1 MSHPLPNQSFGKY
14 QILERIAAGGTAEV
28 FKARLEGI
36 GGFQRTFAIK
46 RIRPGLS
53 QNKGYIETLV
63 DEAKIA
69 GLLSH
74 ANIVQILDLGQVNGL
89 YYVAMEY
96 VDGEDLGT
104 VLTRCASKGITF
116 PVPHAIYVCL
126 EMLKG
131 LEYAH
136 NRSIMRGNR
145 EVPLKLVHR
154 DLAPSNI
161 LLSFQGEVK
170 VTDFG
175 IARANAE
182 VLAGIPSLARGRYD
196 YMSPEQIESAPLDGR
211 SDIFAV
217 GVILYEMLCGAHP
230 FRQGDNQRTME
241 AVRSG
246 EYEPPTMTNPDVPY
260 GLEVVL
266 EQALCRNPTERFPD
280 STAFKG
286 ALNKFFHDS
295 GFIFSQSTLAAFLK
309 GLFPK
314 VDLKMRHGIFHEDET
329 RPMLASDLLAS
340 STFQRPLPGEP
351 LGEDELETNAESE
364 EDPSTVEA
372 GTLQLDEGPITKA
385 MEIPPEEEPTRAME
399 IPVVKRAPTADT
411 QMGPR
416 SMFMEAASEE
426 NEWDDAQATEVWR
439 VPSDAVRE
447 EATQAVE
454 PVEKTLV
461 GPSDLNPSAQRAG
474 ILDAPTQP
482 WRPDERHPGAPR
494 IEKRPSVGEREV
506 PPPTAAPT
514 TEAEM
519 EVVIAENTSTHP
531 HEALLPAYPTLTPLD
546 DPPHPPVPN
555 LHALM
560 GRPPIAPMPET
571 PEYTAPDSDNEV
583 IAGRLPPET
592 DVMPPDAPAPSV
604 DPLGRVA
611 LQGPDTE
618 PIPDSVVEAV
628 ALQMAQPE
636 VWAPDSVPVSE
647 EAPQPVLVREE
658 QPAEAQQPTQAP
670 PRKPE
675 KRSSLVSILISALAL
690 VGTLGG
696 GFILG
701 VVAMTKANPEVE
713 PVTLKSEPRV
723 SVVLPEGAQLFVDE
737 RDVPLSES
745 GPTEIT
751 LSPGVPTQFRVE
763 LDGEGSASQTYTLD
777 YNELRVIVFESVK
790 LSE

>member
-1 MSHPLPNQSFGKY
+1 MSQPLPTQSFGKY

-53 QNKGYIETLV
+53 QNKEYIETLV

-104 VLTRCASKGITF
+104 VLSRCASKGITF

-136 NRSIMRGNR
+136 SRSIMRGNR
-145 EVPLKLVHR
+145 EVPLRLVHR

-182 VLAGIPSLARGRYD
+182 ALAGIPSLARGRYD

-211 SDIFAV
+211 SDIFSV

-246 EYEPPTMTNPDVPY
+246 RYEPPTMTNPDVPY

-266 EQALCRNPTERFPD
+266 EQVLTRDPAERFPD

-314 VDLKMRHGIFHEDET
+314 VDLKMRRGIFHEDET
-329 RPMLASDLLAS
+329 RPLLPGDLLDR
-340 STFQRPLPGEP
+340 TLQRPIPGEP
-351 LGEDELETNAESE
+351 LGEEELETSVESD

-372 GTLQLDEGPITKA
+372 GTLQADEGPITKA
-385 MEIPPEEEPTRAME
+385 MEIPPEEEPTRAMS
-399 IPVVKRAPTADT
+399 IPAIHRVSGPET
-411 QMGPR
+411 QVGPR
-416 SMFMEAASEE
+416 SMFLEAALDE

-439 VPSDAVRE
+439 IPVANEVRE

-461 GPSDLNPSAQRAG
+461 GPSDAYPDARAG
-474 ILDAPTQP
+474 LLDAPTQP
-482 WRPDERHPGAPR
+482 WRPDSEQPGTPR
-494 IEKRPSVGEREV
+494 IEKRPSPADA
-506 PPPTAAPT
+506 PPPQPAAAPT
-514 TEAEM
+514 TEQELDV
-519 EVVIAENTSTHP
+519 EIAESTSTGVNETLIP
-531 HEALLPAYPTLTPLD
+531 SYPTLAPPD
-546 DPPHPPVPN
+546 DMPPPPPHN
-555 LHALM
+555 LHDMM
-560 GRPPIAPMPET
+560 GRPPIAPMPDT
-571 PEYTAPDSDNEV
+571 PGHTSPDSDSEV
-583 IAGRLPPET
+583 VAEARSPET
-592 DVMPPDAPAPSV
+592 DVMSPDAPAPV
-604 DPLGRVA
+604 ADPLGEVA
-611 LQGPDTE
+611 LQGPSTE
-618 PIPDSVVEAV
+618 PMPDSVAEAV
-628 ALQMAQPE
+628 ALQMEQPE
-636 VWAPDSVPVSE
+636 VWAPDSAAGAPVQVVAEE
-647 EAPQPVLVREE
+647 EAPAEA
-658 QPAEAQQPTQAP
+658 PAEAPKPVAAKKARQPA
-670 PRKPE
+670 
-675 KRSSLVSILISALAL
+675 SIVSILISALAL

-713 PVTLKSEPRV
+713 QVTLKAEPRV
-723 SVVLPEGAQLFVDE
+723 SVVLPEGARLFVDE
-737 RDVPLSES
+737 RDVPLSDS

-751 LSPGVPTQFRVE
+751 LSPGVPTQLRVE
-763 LDGEGSASQTYTLD
+763 LEGEGSAEQTYTLD

-790 LSE
+790 LAE